1 MEKDK
6 KKSNFEVK
14 TRSGMRLDEC
24 VSWLQKTLRRGQEE
38 EALWIAEELFQSG
51 FERYLLYRLWV
62 IAYED
67 VGAANLPLVQLAST
81 TYQTW
86 LAHKRERGKEFT
98 HSGEN
103 RVFNGL
109 LVCLIARSPK
119 SRMADDSTQVTLAK
133 RNSGWR
139 PEMNEL
145 AVIDEHVARGKA
157 LGRKFRHWV
166 EIGSKCGK
174 LAGEAEIGGPNY
186 KSEAETMWLDLAD
199 KNGEPPLPHDPE
211 IDTLG
216 LK

>member
-24 VSWLQKTLRRGQEE
+24 ASWLQKTLRRGQEQD
-38 EALWIAEELFQSG
+38 ALWIAEELFQSG
-51 FERYLLYRLWV
+51 FQRYLLYRLWI
-62 IAYED
+62 IAFED
-67 VGAANLPLVQLAST
+67 IGPANPQLVQLATS
-81 TYQTW
+81 TYQAW
-86 LAHKRERGKEFT
+86 LLHKKERKEFT

-119 SRMADDSTQVTLAK
+119 CRMSDDATQVILAK
-133 RNSGWR
+133 KNQSWK
-139 PEMNEL
+139 PDMNEL
-145 AVIDEHVARGKA
+145 AVLDEHVARGKEMK
-157 LGRKFRHWV
+157 RKYRHWV
-166 EIGSKCGK
+166 EIGSKCGN
-174 LAGEAEIGGPNY
+174 LVGEEVIGGPTY
-186 KSEAETMWLDLAD
+186 KSDAETMWLEMAD
-199 KNGEPPLPHDPE
+199 KNEEPPLPIDAE